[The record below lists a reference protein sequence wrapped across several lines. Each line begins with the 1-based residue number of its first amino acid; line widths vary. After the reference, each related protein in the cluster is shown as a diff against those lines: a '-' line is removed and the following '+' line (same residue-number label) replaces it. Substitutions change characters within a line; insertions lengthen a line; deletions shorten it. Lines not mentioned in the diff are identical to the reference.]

1 MGFRKMKKL
10 ILANPRGFCAGVD
23 RAVHIVERALEKYGT
38 PIYVRHEIVHN
49 QFVVDDL
56 KQRGVIFVEEL
67 AEVPEGSIVI
77 FSAHGVAA
85 SVYEEAE
92 RRNLKTLDAT
102 CPLVKKVHSS
112 AKKHFDAGRHIIMIG
127 HIGHAE
133 VEGTLGQLPEGSID
147 IVRNRE
153 DVFALNIENDKPLA
167 YITQTTLSVDEAK
180 DTIDALRER
189 FPDIIGP
196 LAGDL
201 CYATGNRQA
210 AVKELCTKVDLL
222 LIVGSSNSS
231 NSTRLSELG
240 KKCGIPS
247 YLISSVADL
256 DFSWFDNVETVGLSS
271 GASAPDI
278 LVEGVQ
284 KTICEKFP
292 DILVENSVTLVENLR
307 FNLPKE
313 LQEP

>member
-1 MGFRKMKKL
+1 MKKL

-49 QFVVDDL
+49 QFVVDGL
-56 KQRGVIFVEEL
+56 KQRGVVFVEEL
-67 AEVPEGSIVI
+67 SEVPEGSIVI
-77 FSAHGVAA
+77 FSAHGVAS
-85 SVYEEAE
+85 SVYEEAKQ
-92 RRNLKTLDAT
+92 RGLKTLDAT

-112 AKKHFDAGRHIIMIG
+112 AKKHYEAGRHIIMIG

-133 VEGTLGQLPEGSID
+133 VEGTLGQLPKGSID

-153 DVFALNIENDKPLA
+153 DVFALEVKEDKPLA
-167 YITQTTLSVDEAK
+167 YITQTTLSVDEAR
-180 DTIDALRER
+180 DTIAALRER
-189 FPDIIGP
+189 FPDIVGP
-196 LAGDL
+196 SAGDL

-210 AVKELCTKVDLL
+210 AVRELCSKVELL

-247 YLISSVADL
+247 YLISSVKDL
-256 DFSWFDNVETVGLSS
+256 NFDWFKGIESVGLSS

-278 LVEGVQ
+278 LVQGVEQ
-284 KTICEKFP
+284 AIRDKFP
-292 DILVENSVTLVENLR
+292 EIQVENSVTLVEHLH
-307 FNLPKE
+307 FSLPKE
-313 LQEP
+313 LQEE

>member
-1 MGFRKMKKL
+1 MKKL

-23 RAVHIVERALEKYGT
+23 RAVHIVERAIEKFGT

-49 QFVVDDL
+49 QFVVDGL
-56 KQRGVIFVEEL
+56 KQRGVTFVEEL
-67 AEVPEGSIVI
+67 SEVPEGSIVI

-85 SVYEEAE
+85 SIYKEAE

-112 AKKHFDAGRHIIMIG
+112 AKKHFEAGRHIIMIG

-133 VEGTLGQLPEGSID
+133 VEGTLGQLPPGSID

-153 DVFALNIENDKPLA
+153 DVFALKLSVEKPLA

-180 DTIDALRER
+180 DTIAALRER
-189 FPDIIGP
+189 FPNIIGP
-196 LAGDL
+196 SAGDL

-210 AVKELCTKVDLL
+210 AVRELCSKVDLL

-247 YLISSVADL
+247 YLISSVEDL
-256 DFSWFDNVETVGLSS
+256 NFDWFKNVETVGLSS

-278 LVEGVQ
+278 LVQGVQ
-284 KTICEKFP
+284 QAICAKFP
-292 DILVENSVTLVENLR
+292 DILVENSITLVENLH
-307 FNLPKE
+307 FPLPKE
-313 LQEP
+313 LQEDK